1 MFQSGNMISW
11 SMSFG
16 REKISDGKDLHEI
29 ISDFAAAA
37 IRQMQPFSEL
47 IQEAVQMYQDRS
59 KQEADLIY
67 YVAKMHDED
76 RTALMLAYDLIYK
89 TED

>member
-1 MFQSGNMISW
+1 MTK
-11 SMSFG
+11 
-16 REKISDGKDLHEI
+16 E
-29 ISDFAAAA
+29 
-37 IRQMQPFSEL
+37 QPLSEL

-76 RTALMLAYDLIYK
+76 RIALILAYELIYK
-89 TED
+89 TDE